1 VVSPLSDQAP
11 GDDAFARLL
20 DEIAADDAG
29 DAGRRAAADA
39 WAALS
44 AQIALALAGSADPGD
59 SRPARLHRRF
69 VDGDTHAGDAPTSD
83 QMPIVPERATRAELE
98 RLRRLFARVNHP
110 DRVPSGER
118 DAANHRMAMFNRMID
133 ERLRHARSA

>member
-1 VVSPLSDQAP
+1 VSDHVP
-11 GDDAFARLL
+11 GDDAFSRLL

-29 DAGRRAAADA
+29 DSNRRAAADA

-44 AQIALALAGSADPGD
+44 ARIALALAGKSDMGD
-59 SRPARLHRRF
+59 VRPARLHQRF
-69 VDGDTHAGDAPTSD
+69 LDSEADLGDAPATD
-83 QMPIVPERATRAELE
+83 HLPAVPEKATRAELE

-118 DAANHRMAMFNRMID
+118 DAANHRMALFNRLID